1 MGKAQAMILTQRPL
15 LAVYSAQFC
24 SAFADNAL
32 LITAIALLKS
42 MEQSAQIPWLQ
53 AVFVLPFVLLA
64 PFVGVFADSH
74 AKGRVMMLGN
84 GLKLLGAASLI
95 FDLDPLWGYAL
106 VGIGAAIYSPAKYG
120 ILSQLVCPE
129 RLVKA
134 NAWMEGSTLV
144 AILLGVVIGGF
155 LADWSVVASLWLLM
169 GVYMLAALLNLG
181 IPKLAAERP
190 YQGESLRQLVFSFV
204 QEVSALWRHPQARA
218 TLIGTT
224 AFWATGSTLRLMLF
238 AWVPVALLVEDNQLP
253 ATLMGMV
260 SIGIM
265 IGAGFAAWRLQ
276 HNQLMHALIGGLLLS
291 PLLFTLAYTTNLSL
305 AVLLLIAIGAAG
317 GWFIVPLNAALQ
329 HHGQAHMGT
338 GRALAVQNL
347 WENVAMF
354 VAVSLY
360 GLVIGSVDVISL
372 IVLLSLLLGAILIA
386 LTLNLARKQ
395 TTPA

>member
-1 MGKAQAMILTQRPL
+1 MLSKQRPL
-15 LAVYSAQFC
+15 IAVYSAQFC

-32 LITAIALLKS
+32 LITAIAILKS
-42 MEQSAQIPWLQ
+42 MEQSQQIPWLQ
-53 AVFVLPFVLLA
+53 AIFVLPFILLA

-74 AKGRVMMLGN
+74 SKGRVMMLGN
-84 GLKLLGAASLI
+84 GLKLIGAASLI
-95 FDLDPLWGYAL
+95 LDVYPLWGYAL

-120 ILSQLVCPE
+120 ILTQLVSSE

-155 LADWSVVASLWLLM
+155 LADWSVVASLWLLI

-190 YQGESLRQLVFSFV
+190 YQGESLKQLLFIFA

-218 TLIGTT
+218 TLIGTS

-276 HNQLMHALIGGLLLS
+276 HHQLMHALLGGLLLS
-291 PLLFTLAYTTNLSL
+291 PLLFALAYTTNLSL

-354 VAVSLY
+354 VAVSIY

-372 IVLLSLLLGAILIA
+372 IILLSLLLGAILIA
-386 LTLNLARKQ
+386 LILNLARKQ
-395 TTPA
+395 QTPD

>member
-1 MGKAQAMILTQRPL
+1 MLLRQRPL

-32 LITAIALLKS
+32 LITAIAILKS
-42 MEQSAQIPWLQ
+42 MEQSQQIPWLQ
-53 AVFVLPFVLLA
+53 AIFVLPFILLA

-74 AKGRVMMLGN
+74 SKGRVMMLGN
-84 GLKLLGAASLI
+84 GLKLIGAASLI
-95 FDLDPLWGYAL
+95 LDVYPLWGYAL

-120 ILSQLVCPE
+120 ILTQLVSSE

-155 LADWSVVASLWLLM
+155 LADWSVVASLWLLI

-190 YQGESLRQLVFSFV
+190 YQGESLKQLLFIFA

-218 TLIGTT
+218 TLIGTS

-276 HNQLMHALIGGLLLS
+276 HHQLMHALLGGLLLS
-291 PLLFTLAYTTNLSL
+291 PLLFALAYTTNLSL

-329 HHGQAHMGT
+329 HHGQAQMGT

-354 VAVSLY
+354 VAVSIY

-372 IVLLSLLLGAILIA
+372 IILLSLLLGAILIA
-386 LTLNLARKQ
+386 LMLNLARKQ

>member
-1 MGKAQAMILTQRPL
+1 MLLRQRPL

-32 LITAIALLKS
+32 LITAIAILKS
-42 MEQSAQIPWLQ
+42 MEQSQQIPWLQ
-53 AVFVLPFVLLA
+53 AIFVLPFILLA

-74 AKGRVMMLGN
+74 SKGRVMMLGN
-84 GLKLLGAASLI
+84 GLKLIGAASLI
-95 FDLDPLWGYAL
+95 LDVYPLWGYAL

-120 ILSQLVCPE
+120 ILTQLVSSE

-155 LADWSVVASLWLLM
+155 LADWSVVASLWLLI

-190 YQGESLRQLVFSFV
+190 YQGESLKQLLFIFA

-218 TLIGTT
+218 TLIGTS

-276 HNQLMHALIGGLLLS
+276 HHQLMHALLGGLLLS
-291 PLLFTLAYTTNLSL
+291 PLLFALAYTTNLSL

-354 VAVSLY
+354 VAVSIY

-372 IVLLSLLLGAILIA
+372 IILLSLLLGAILIA
-386 LTLNLARKQ
+386 LILNLARKQ
-395 TTPA
+395 QTPD